1 MFYKRSPN
9 NGLLCHVIAIPG
21 CVFMPITISQVTK
34 GSIVVY
40 FGVDQQ
46 TDTSL
51 EDVLAR
57 LEVRILLL
65 IG

>member
-1 MFYKRSPN
+1 MVCCDTWLQFLA
-9 NGLLCHVIAIPG
+9 GLHEG
-21 CVFMPITISQVTK
+21 FMLITISQVTK